1 MLPNTE
7 RSLGG
12 ILGAAQRKVIQNLD
26 PSHRDAKIKDPAG
39 FRQGASSSNRLI
51 RCQRCNEP
59 GHSTQFCAV
68 DKLRVS
74 AVKPLSDRNLKD
86 ASAKRNRTSET
97 NTSAATEKA
106 ASRSGNQSE
115 QILKCGTYQSPVYGP
130 KDVLPASLGHL
141 KKPSPLS
148 APGSTASVD
157 YSKLKFKDD
166 YPTLSATTVTSAD
179 NGRTMPSDRRD
190 ESAQA
195 FSTGDEPMA
204 STVPELDWIWQYEY
218 SFLSIPYVELL
229 T

>member
-1 MLPNTE
+1 MVPNTE

-12 ILGAAQRKVIQNLD
+12 ILGPGAQRKVIQNLD
-26 PSHRDAKIKDPAG
+26 PSHRDGKIKDPAG
-39 FRQGASSSNRLI
+39 FRQGASSSNRAI
-51 RCQRCNEP
+51 RCQRCNGP
-59 GHSTQFCAV
+59 GHSTQFCAI

-74 AVKPLSDRNLKD
+74 AVKPLSERNLKD

-106 ASRSGNQSE
+106 ARSGNQSE
-115 QILKCGTYQSPVYGP
+115 QILKCGNYQNPVYGP
-130 KDVLPASLGHL
+130 KDVLPASFGHL
-141 KKPSPLS
+141 KKPSPLA

-166 YPTLSATTVTSAD
+166 YPTLSATTGTSAD
-179 NGRTMPSDRRD
+179 NGRTMPTDRRD
-190 ESAQA
+190 ESVQA

-218 SFLSIPYVELL
+218 SFLSIPYVEL
-229 T
+229 